1 VVALCADRSRIAD
14 LADADKQVFLADLG
28 LEEPGLN
35 RLIRAGYDLL
45 GLQTYFTAG
54 VKEVRAWTIHK
65 GDTAPQ
71 AAGVIHTD
79 FERGF
84 IRAQTIAFD
93 DFIACKGEQGA
104 KEAGKMRAEGKDY
117 VVKDGDVLNFLFNV
131 YAVFVF
137 HNAET
142 MKNFVDSGWEFG
154 ANADAAAKVGETGGA
169 VGGEVAV
176 GGITVYQLTESGVA
190 LQASVKG
197 TKYWK
202 DDDLN

>member
-1 VVALCADRSRIAD
+1 MSQISKFVVSLILAAIVSGCATTAKSPADRRAEVLQMRQDALAQLYKANPPARALIAAAPGYAVFSNANINLI
-14 LADADKQVFLADLG
+14 LASFGGGRGVVHDASNKRDTFMKMGEVGVGLG
-28 LEEPGLN
+28 L
-35 RLIRAGYDLL
+35 
-45 GLQTYFTAG
+45 G
-54 VKEVRAWTIHK
+54 VK
-65 GDTAPQ
+65 
-71 AAGVIHTD
+71 D
-79 FERGF
+79 FR
-84 IRAQTIAFD
+84 
-93 DFIACKGEQGA
+93 
-104 KEAGKMRAEGKDY
+104 
-117 VVKDGDVLNFLFNV
+117 
-131 YAVFVF
+131 AVFVF

-142 MKNFVDSGWEFG
+142 MKSFVDSGWEFG